1 MIKEILGKNIIAIHG
16 LDRNKS
22 SEKKPNVFAHVDA
35 DLGRSNQAV
44 KASNDSEETAF

>member
-1 MIKEILGKNIIAIHG
+1 MIKEILGENMVEIHG
-16 LDRNKS
+16 LNRNKS

-44 KASNDSEETAF
+44 KASNDSEETGF